1 MMNLDSL
8 LQGLGLAV
16 VAAPALLLAVLG
28 ISSLIGLKLH
38 ERVVGRLTQAGVLL
52 GATSALAILVLMLI
66 YDRPHVAVEVGNW
79 AAIPAQNFHF
89 HIKFDFNWLTL
100 PFALL
105 SFILIGTIGAF
116 ANFYM
121 HREAGYRRFFL
132 LYAIFLLGMVVASLA
147 GTIETLFTGWELVGL
162 SSALLVAFFHERT
175 APVRNGLR
183 VWSIY
188 RIADAA
194 FLIGALALHHLA
206 GGGDF
211 ELIMGAGP
219 WPHSPTAISPT
230 HALVV
235 GLLLLVAAAGKS
247 ALVPFSGWLP
257 RAMEGPTPSSAVF
270 YGALSVHLGAFLLL
284 RISPLLEISWLL
296 SAAVISLGLLT
307 AIYGAL
313 CARVQTDVK
322 SALAFAALTQ
332 VGIIVVEIGMGL
344 RYLALAHIIGHACLR
359 TLQLLRAPSLLQDY
373 RALENAIGSHL
384 SMPEGNRQR
393 WLPER
398 VRLWLWRFGTDRGNL
413 DNWLNDVVVQ
423 PFLWIFQSCDRL
435 ERRWTDWLTGKP
447 SRESDQVVPRVEAYE
462 LTIIDEA
469 DLAALTPDAS
479 SRTWQ
484 IQPESETTYLAQ

>member
-1 MMNLDSL
+1 MIDLDSA
-8 LQGLGLAV
+8 LQGLGLV
-16 VAAPALLLAVLG
+16 VVLAPALLLAVLG
-28 ISSLIGLKLH
+28 ISSLVGLVLH
-38 ERVVGRLTQAGVLL
+38 EQVVGRLTQVAVLI
-52 GATSALAILVLMLI
+52 GAASALAILALMVI
-66 YDRPHVAVEVGNW
+66 YDRPYVAVEVGDW
-79 AAIPAQNFHF
+79 VAIPDQNFHF
-89 HIKFDFNWLTL
+89 HLKFDFNWLTL

-105 SFILIGTIGAF
+105 SFVLIGTIGAF
-116 ANFYM
+116 ANLYM
-121 HREAGYRRFFL
+121 HREPGYRRFFL
-132 LYAIFLLGMVVASLA
+132 LYAMFLLGMVVASLA

-162 SSALLVAFFHERT
+162 SSALLVAFFHERA

-183 VWSIY
+183 IWSIY

-194 FLIGALALHHLA
+194 FLIAALALHHLA

-211 ELIMGAGP
+211 ELIPGAGP
-219 WPHSPTAISPT
+219 WPHSQAAISPN

-247 ALVPFSGWLP
+247 GLVPFSGWLP

-284 RISPLLEISWLL
+284 RVSPLLEMSVLL
-296 SAAVISLGLLT
+296 AAAVVSLGLLT
-307 AIYGAL
+307 AIYGAI

-332 VGIIVVEIGMGL
+332 VGIIVVEIGLGF
-344 RYLALAHIIGHACLR
+344 RYLAIAHIIGHACLR

-373 RALENAIGSHL
+373 RAFENAIG
-384 SMPEGNRQR
+384 MPLYTPAVDRQQ
-393 WLPER
+393 WLPQR
-398 VRLWLWRFGTDRGNL
+398 FRLWLWRYGTDRGNL
-413 DNWLNDVVVQ
+413 DNWLNDGVVR

-435 ERRWTDWLTGKP
+435 ERRWTDWLTGAP
-447 SRESDQVVPRVEAYE
+447 SRESDRVVPHVEPYE

-469 DLAALTPDAS
+469 DIASLSSLAS

-484 IQPESETTYLAQ
+484 VQPEPETTFPPR